1 MKRKELFKRLTAV
14 SMSAMMAV
22 TMMPATAFASED
34 GFFADEQEV
43 VSEAVPAAEEAAV
56 TEETPVADTEVS
68 AEDDLASQPE
78 TSQEDDF
85 QTDDFQSEENG
96 FGAEDAFTGEE
107 GEEADELS
115 DFLADP
121 EASDEDQTEETTKAS
136 DAEISLTVNQNGVP
150 ALAKDGSAMLE
161 RSVTVTDINNDGKL
175 TYDEALIAAHNE
187 YYEGGSSAGYLSE
200 EGDYGLA
207 LKKLWGDSSGAF
219 GYWDN
224 DNSCWSLSDEV
235 ADGDELTAFVYKDQ
249 KNWTDAYTRFEN
261 GIYMIST
268 DIAWTPAL
276 ERAIYNNET
285 NGYTFESFTGAT
297 LVAYD
302 SDRKLLSTDLYTVDG
317 DSVTFTKIG
326 TYYLV
331 AQGTD
336 SMTLVPSVTKVIVG
350 RNDQTAVTAV
360 NFRYTELTYPLGTK
374 LIAKPTLEPTD
385 CKNVV
390 LTWSSSNPEVATVD
404 QNGTV
409 QSLSVGETVISASTG
424 KVTGEFTFKVT
435 EVPELSDLK
444 FFTSSEAYDNGGA
457 PLELTPAFDG
467 KVYEG
472 YTITLADY
480 VSSLYTE
487 AIFAPETLA
496 NGYDTVFLNNKWSS
510 WSGAFAHDG
519 VATGDSVITKDNTLT
534 PYVQGATPNQRYKIS
549 VSRYPT
555 LSNLVIDGIVSPEFD
570 KDVYKYHAFVDG
582 QAAEVEIT
590 PTAFDS
596 SYEIT
601 INGESVKS
609 GSSFKLP
616 YKWDEN
622 NKMEV
627 SIVVKN
633 EKSTTSTYTVELE
646 KIPLNDAPH
655 ILMQPKGAEYI
666 ENDTVAP
673 LSVQASADGELA
685 YQWYSNDKN
694 STEDG
699 TKIENA
705 TEATYTPSS
714 EKAGTTYYYCV
725 VTNTGK
731 AENNTTAS
739 DCACIVVDPDPT
751 PVATLTNPGN
761 ALPDDGYEYSWNKG
775 YVYTVGQ
782 ETVPLE
788 VKATSKAE
796 GGTFSYQWRAVNRPY
811 NNFGWSSVNGDSTS
825 ATYTPGTT
833 IMEANNGGSYYG
845 CEVTYKFKGKTYTTW
860 ATTGETHVEGEGD
873 NTKTYDVIGV
883 YVFVKADEVS
893 VPEITKQPVSA
904 EYTVGDTMS
913 SLSVSASKEDGG
925 SLTYQWFVNDT
936 ESTENGTAVTESSF
950 SSYYRPERKATQIGT
965 KYYYCVVTNTLQ
977 GRTATVVSDAAKIT
991 IKEES
996 SGEDLIAGKLHGSGT
1011 EEDPYLIRNAQDY
1024 LTVAELV
1031 AQGVSFDGMFLRQE
1045 RNITLPSGWKPI
1057 GVTKDG
1063 TNNIKNGANLNPF
1076 SGTLEGNG
1084 KTITIPAGGLP
1095 LLGYVKGATVRNLNI
1110 YGQKIDG
1117 YGLVNNFEGVGL
1129 SGNAIIID
1137 NVTLKSGSSTLKSG
1151 FLGANITTNG
1161 FAGCSAGF
1169 VATIQNC
1176 TIESGVV
1183 IGYNKDQ
1190 NIIGSFAGRMQGTVE
1205 NCVSH
1210 ATVYGT
1216 SYVGG
1221 IIGSRDNA
1229 MGNCAV
1235 TGCTFDGT
1243 VEASSDHAGGIAGGG
1258 YTNST
1263 APNGI
1268 RIAINDCIST
1278 GTIIGKDKVG
1288 GILGGDSF
1296 VTQAW
1301 NSYNFKG
1308 NAFDGTV
1315 KATEGT
1321 YVGGVIGYYESL
1333 DVHDNVAHNH
1343 YSANC
1348 GATKGIGWVNIVD
1361 TNCETHETKSG
1372 AKYVNTDKYH
1382 RTDDPLGADAEK
1394 LTTTKDISEPY
1405 VIKLEL
1411 SGDYKTDFYLDE
1423 DLDLTG
1429 LVVKAIYDDGN
1440 EKEVALSDLK
1450 ITGYDNTKHG
1460 NQTLTLEYGGE
1471 KTQINIRVLRK
1482 GDDIKVT
1489 FQLLGDTKHGDSKE
1503 IHTLADN
1510 NLTGWIPAEDY
1521 TVDTNA
1527 TVYDVIQ
1534 VAANE
1539 FGFEVLERD
1548 TIYGTYI
1555 YGIEYKGTKLEE
1567 FDNGQNSGWMYTLN
1581 GEHPDLGVAA
1591 QYLNDG
1597 DIIVFHYTDDYQKE
1611 DPDQRAADAV
1621 SAVIQA
1627 LPDAAD
1633 ITLENRD
1640 AVAEARKAYDEL
1652 TDTQKELV
1660 SAEVLAKLTAAE
1672 EKIAEILK
1680 PDGHEHVFDEG
1691 KITKESTCKEA
1702 GVKTYTCSICGFE
1715 KTEEI
1720 PKTENHTF
1728 DNGKVTKEATCKEE
1742 GVKTYTCTICGTT
1755 KTEAIAK
1762 TTTHTFDEGKVTKE
1776 ATYKETGIK
1785 TYTCK
1790 ICGFQK
1796 TETIPVMAHTHDY
1809 TWKVTSKATV
1819 FQPEKQKGTCTICG
1833 DTVTRSNGSKL
1844 KATIKLNT
1852 KSIVLQ
1858 KKQTTD
1864 KVKVSGLAK
1873 GDSVKSW
1880 KSSNKKIVTVNKNG
1894 VITAKNKKGSA
1905 TITVTL
1911 KSGKKAEIKVT
1922 VQTAKVKTTKI
1933 TGLDK
1938 KVTVKKGKKLTLKP
1952 VIKPITSL
1960 EGVTYTSS
1968 DKKIASVSKKGVI
1981 IGKKKGTAK
1990 ITVKSGKKKFTVT
2003 VKVK

>member
-1 MKRKELFKRLTAV
+1 MIWLPSRKLPRKTISR
-14 SMSAMMAV
+14 
-22 TMMPATAFASED
+22 
-34 GFFADEQEV
+34 QN
-43 VSEAVPAAEEAAV
+43 
-56 TEETPVADTEVS
+56 
-68 AEDDLASQPE
+68 
-78 TSQEDDF
+78 
-85 QTDDFQSEENG
+85 DFQSEENG

-187 YYEGGSSAGYLSE
+187 YYEGGSSAGYSSE

-219 GYWDN
+219 GYWNN

-261 GIYMIST
+261 GIYMIT
-268 DIAWTPAL
+268 ADVAWTPVL
-276 ERAIYNNET
+276 ERAVYNSET
-285 NGYTFESFTGAT
+285 GGYTFESFTGAK

-302 SDRKLLSTDLYTVDG
+302 SDRKPLSEDLYTVDG
-317 DSVTFTKIG
+317 DSVTFAKGG

-331 AQGTD
+331 SQGTD
-336 SMTLVPSVTKVIVG
+336 SMTLVPSVTKVIAD
-350 RNDQTAVTAV
+350 RNDQNSVTGITLSPTQ
-360 NFRYTELTYPLGTK
+360 YTTDAGTGLYIK
-374 LIAKPTLEPTD
+374 ATLEPAD
-385 CKNVV
+385 SKNVV
-390 LTWSSSNPEVATVD
+390 ITWTSSNPEVASVE
-404 QNGTV
+404 NGRTANECKV
-409 QSLSVGETVISASTG
+409 TTLSVGEATITASTG
-424 KVTGEFTFKVT
+424 KVTAESKIKVT
-435 EVPELSDLK
+435 EKPTFSDLK
-444 FFTSSEAYDNGGA
+444 FYASTSAYNNGAA
-457 PLELTPAFDG
+457 PLEMTPAFSENQT
-467 KVYEG
+467 EG
-472 YTITLADY
+472 YSIVAPDY
-480 VSSLYTE
+480 ISSLYTVATISPQSLE
-487 AIFAPETLA
+487 K
-496 NGYDTVFLNNKWSS
+496 GYKMVMFSNNWGG
-510 WSGAFAHDG
+510 WSGSGSTNG
-519 VATGDSVITKDNTLT
+519 VSKGNNVIKDNAFSTYVSSGGRNQYKFNILRYTTL
-534 PYVQGATPNQRYKIS
+534 K
-549 VSRYPT
+549 
-555 LSNLVIDGIVSPEFD
+555 NLTVNGKLIPAFD
-570 KDVYKYHAFVDG
+570 KEIYAYHAFIDG
-582 QAAEVEIT
+582 DPTEVEIT
-590 PTAFDS
+590 PTAYDAA
-596 SYEIT
+596 YELT
-601 INGESVKS
+601 INGESAKN
-609 GSSFKLP
+609 GEAFKVP
-616 YKWDEN
+616 CKWDEN

-627 SIVVKN
+627 AIEVKQ
-633 EKSTTSTYTVELE
+633 EGSTTSTYTVELE
-646 KIPLNDAPH
+646 KVPHNDAPY
-655 ILMQPKGAEYI
+655 ILVQPKGGDYI
-666 ENDTVAP
+666 ENAATTPLTVD
-673 LSVQASADGELA
+673 ASANGELA
-685 YQWYSNDKN
+685 YQWYTNDKEQIEG
-694 STEDG
+694 S
-699 TKIENA
+699 TKIEGA
-705 TEATYTPSS
+705 TEAAYTPSS
-714 EKAGTTYYYCV
+714 EKAGTYYYYCI
-725 VTNTGK
+725 VTNTDK
-731 AENNTTAS
+731 VENNTTTS
-739 DCACIVVDPDPT
+739 DIACVVVDPDPT
-751 PVATLTNPGN
+751 PVALLTNPGET
-761 ALPDDGYEYSWNKG
+761 LPTDGNYPWDKG
-775 YVYTVGQ
+775 YVYTVGD
-782 ETVPLE
+782 ETTPLK
-788 VKATSKAE
+788 VTATSKAE
-796 GGTFSYQWRAVNRPY
+796 GGTFSYQWRRVRKPY
-811 NNFGWSSVNGDSTS
+811 HISGWSSVGDNSTS
-825 ATYTPGTT
+825 DTFTPEATT
-833 IMEANNGGSYYG
+833 ANANSTGNYYG
-845 CEVTYKFKGKTYTTW
+845 CEVSYTFKGITYKSW
-860 ATTGETHVEGEGD
+860 ATTGETRTEGEGE
-873 NTKTYDVIGV
+873 NAKVYDVIGV
-883 YVFVKADEVS
+883 YVFVKAGEAAT
-893 VPEITKQPVSA
+893 PEFTKQPISA
-904 EYTVGDTMS
+904 TYTINDGIVN
-913 SLSVSASKEDGG
+913 LSISAKKADGG
-925 SLTYQWFVNDT
+925 KLTYQWYVNDT
-936 ESTENGTAVTESSF
+936 ESTENGTAITNETST
-950 SSYYRPERKATQIGT
+950 YLNLGKATEVGT
-965 KYYYCVVTNTLQ
+965 KYYYCVVTNTNQ
-977 GRTATVVSDAAKIT
+977 GHTATATSNIAKIT
-991 IKEES
+991 VNEAS
-996 SGEDLIAGKLHGSGT
+996 SDDPTAIALRGSGT
-1011 EEDPYLIRNAQDY
+1011 EEDPYLIRSAQDY
-1024 LTVAELV
+1024 LTVAESV
-1031 AQGVSFDGMFLRQE
+1031 AKGVSFDGMFLRQE

-1063 TNNIKNGANLNPF
+1063 SNNIQSGSNLYPF
-1076 SGTLEGNG
+1076 SGTLDGNG
-1084 KTITIPAGGLP
+1084 KTVTIPVNGLP
-1095 LLGYVKGATVRNLNI
+1095 LLGYVRGATVRNLNI
-1110 YGQKIDG
+1110 YGQKIAG

-1169 VATIQNC
+1169 VATIKNS

-1183 IGYNKDQ
+1183 VGYNKDQ
-1190 NIIGSFAGRMQGTVE
+1190 SMIGAFAGRMQGTVE

-1471 KTQINIRVLRK
+1471 KAQINIRVLRK

-1510 NLTGWIPAEDY
+1510 NLTGWVPAEDY

-1597 DIIVFHYTDDYQKE
+1597 DIIVFHYTNDYQKE

-1728 DNGKVTKEATCKEE
+1728 DNGKVTKEATCKEEGVKTYTCTICGTTKTEAIAKTTTHTFDEGKVTKEATCKEE